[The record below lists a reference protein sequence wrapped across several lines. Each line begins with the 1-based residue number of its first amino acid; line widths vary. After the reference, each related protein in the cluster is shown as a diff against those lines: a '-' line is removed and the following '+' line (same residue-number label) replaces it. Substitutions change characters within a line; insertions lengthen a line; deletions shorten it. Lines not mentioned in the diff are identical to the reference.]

1 MTTTVVTPKFARIAL
16 KMAHHAPALLPFL
29 PMFRVAAEAAGL
41 EYADYQERPKLRYHG
56 RVIITAWDGKLVS
69 FHRWGASQ
77 PLLAFPI
84 APLQSRLQR
93 ADYDSIEQVLH
104 DHMLRLVAAL
114 KRTRAAGRRGA

>member
-56 RVIITAWDGKLVS
+56 RVIITAWE
-69 FHRWGASQ
+69 R
-77 PLLAFPI
+77 
-84 APLQSRLQR
+84 
-93 ADYDSIEQVLH
+93 
-104 DHMLRLVAAL
+104 
-114 KRTRAAGRRGA
+114 AGRPVLALQGARPLEKVKKPQR